1 MVQLKLGTLVS
12 LRLVP
17 AVVQKVILSGAVSH
31 KMMSTRRKDHLI
43 LQVILNVVVVEW
55 IQLVYES
62 VTQAQV
68 LTLAAGFLSLL
79 VLGDREWVLVWLN
92 RLKFSFVSTDRR
104 LWGCL
109 GVLEIF
115 KFFVSCNNFENI
127 VRSDF
132 VIFVCWNLRKF
143 VIFNNFMLFSLNT

>member
-17 AVVQKVILSGAVSH
+17 AVVQKVILGGAVAH
-31 KMMSTRRKDHLI
+31 KMMSTRRKDHII
-43 LQVILNVVVVEW
+43 LQVVFNVVVVEW
-55 IQLVYES
+55 IQLVYKS

-79 VLGDREWVLVWLN
+79 VLGDRECVLIWLN

-104 LWGCL
+104 L
-109 GVLEIF
+109 
-115 KFFVSCNNFENI
+115 
-127 VRSDF
+127 
-132 VIFVCWNLRKF
+132 
-143 VIFNNFMLFSLNT
+143 